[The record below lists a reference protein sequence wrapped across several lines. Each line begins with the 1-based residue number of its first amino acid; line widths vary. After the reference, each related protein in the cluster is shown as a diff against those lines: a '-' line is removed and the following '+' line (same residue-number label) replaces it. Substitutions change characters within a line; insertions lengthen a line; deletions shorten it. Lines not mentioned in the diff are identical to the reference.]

1 MLDINM
7 DGAESLMDDTWSRG
21 SRAPMSTLS
30 LTRKSKKTSPT
41 QETVTEQIALPI
53 DIETGEEIEMINRLR
68 NYKNGKAEA

>member
-1 MLDINM
+1 
-7 DGAESLMDDTWSRG
+7 
-21 SRAPMSTLS
+21 MSTLS